1 MSETQLIFQLSHPG
15 RSATSQAPKAL
26 AEDKLPEAVGSTK
39 IAWEELQVGERLGEG
54 TWGPTFEAEQICSHG
69 LHCSAKSAPF

>member
-26 AEDKLPEAVGSTK
+26 AEDKLSAIPAHLRRKEKPGLPEVS
-39 IAWEELQVGERLGEG
+39 EMQVVRHYTCLLYTSDAADE
-54 TWGPTFEAEQICSHG
+54 
-69 LHCSAKSAPF
+69 